1 MMDNMTNI
9 KMKISWT
16 DSNKIRQQSLTTQN
30 QQNKVQGYSNL
41 IYIHV
46 LVFMKEDTQM
56 SY

>member
-41 IYIHV
+41 IHIHV

>member
-30 QQNKVQGYSNL
+30 QQNKVQGNSNL